1 MNFEKA
7 LIDTTIWILYFR
19 GEEKIKKDI
28 QSLILEDRASTCQII
43 IFEILRGAKSKKEYD
58 KLYNGLK
65 ALTVLPLNESIWEES
80 YKVGFELKKAGIDV
94 PLVDLLIAML
104 AYHYKCLLIHRDK
117 HFSLIKEVIN
127 LKEKKM

>member
-104 AYHYKCLLIHRDK
+104 AYHYKYLLIHRDK